1 MCIKKLLCA
10 QAILSSA
17 VKKSIKWKQNM
28 HFRMQFLSFFCC
40 CFFFSPSHSLT
51 HCHSFRV
58 CVYRVFSIAFVFVLC
73 IDFTFTPRKLL
84 VRNWMADRWWD
95 FVDAPFVSEYIE
107 GLLLEKVFSIIYY
120 QEIILLTFILF

>member
-1 MCIKKLLCA
+1 MEAEHALPYAIFVFLLLLLLLLA
-10 QAILSSA
+10 Q
-17 VKKSIKWKQNM
+17 
-28 HFRMQFLSFFCC
+28 
-40 CFFFSPSHSLT
+40 SLT

-107 GLLLEKVFSIIYY
+107 GLLL
-120 QEIILLTFILF
+120 